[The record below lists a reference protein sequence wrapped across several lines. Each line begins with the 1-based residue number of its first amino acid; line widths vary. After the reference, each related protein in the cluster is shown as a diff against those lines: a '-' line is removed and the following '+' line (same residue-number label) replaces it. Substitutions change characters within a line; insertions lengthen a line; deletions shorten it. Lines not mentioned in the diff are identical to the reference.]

1 VLATPAYDRT
11 RNALYLGTTSG
22 ELLRLEA
29 TSGATVAS
37 VQTGARIDLSVTLGG
52 GLLGVVSGSR
62 LLAYDPDTLSLLWSY
77 EAGSPV
83 DTPAAY
89 SQAASRWIVG
99 TQDLYVHA
107 IDPASGA
114 RLWRVKPTPNHPSPD
129 HSYRWGWPVIA
140 EAHGLVLVKMRL
152 PWQAMWSYVT
162 PGTNAEIRAHLL
174 AHPEE
179 QCLFA
184 LRLEDGSSA
193 FVANVGHGGFGD
205 NDYLPMG
212 PQPVVKRFPDGRELA
227 YVLVRGTDGRYDP
240 RWDSNFGELLLDD
253 LTVPGYQAGEVR
265 WIRYAGIVDYLLTDE
280 QPNLSMAG
288 DHLFGG
294 HWMVGYAIRVTD
306 RSPSRGTYLQP
317 IESEALPHIVTS
329 TNSTPFHPSH
339 WDPDVLA
346 QDGDGRLFPFGFYLF
361 WNQGAVYD
369 EYWSEYAVWVV
380 SDGLVFFRSTDGT
393 IACLEAGDPL
403 FGYPPQS
410 MTSKPQEDFNVFWV
424 ESPALRMPNFER
436 PLSKNAN
443 QKEAELP
450 ETVEG
455 ILQTVHF
462 NGKELL
468 LGFARPHTGH
478 PKILIPAHA
487 FDNFGGKLRRELGR
501 NRAGLFQEGQRI
513 RATGTWS
520 WYQGDPVLRIEDPQ
534 RIRILAPNNLKPG
547 AAQPPGSPRT
557 LLQPKKASLPQEG
570 WHTGFL
576 GP

>member
-265 WIRYAGIVDYLLTDE
+265 WIAT
-280 QPNLSMAG
+280 
-288 DHLFGG
+288 
-294 HWMVGYAIRVTD
+294 
-306 RSPSRGTYLQP
+306 RGWWT
-317 IESEALPHIVTS
+317 T
-329 TNSTPFHPSH
+329 F
-339 WDPDVLA
+339 
-346 QDGDGRLFPFGFYLF
+346 
-361 WNQGAVYD
+361 
-369 EYWSEYAVWVV
+369 
-380 SDGLVFFRSTDGT
+380 
-393 IACLEAGDPL
+393 
-403 FGYPPQS
+403 
-410 MTSKPQEDFNVFWV
+410 
-424 ESPALRMPNFER
+424 
-436 PLSKNAN
+436 
-443 QKEAELP
+443 
-450 ETVEG
+450 
-455 ILQTVHF
+455 
-462 NGKELL
+462 
-468 LGFARPHTGH
+468 
-478 PKILIPAHA
+478 
-487 FDNFGGKLRRELGR
+487 
-501 NRAGLFQEGQRI
+501 
-513 RATGTWS
+513 
-520 WYQGDPVLRIEDPQ
+520 
-534 RIRILAPNNLKPG
+534 
-547 AAQPPGSPRT
+547 
-557 LLQPKKASLPQEG
+557 
-570 WHTGFL
+570 
-576 GP
+576 